1 MTAAAT
7 AHTPSGA
14 SYDAPFAV
22 GPEPVSRSG
31 PRPGRDPWDRAGLVD
46 RLLRSRAL
54 AVNWRDRPR
63 LLLGATVAV
72 AVMVTV
78 GWWLGRPSSAGPIDG
93 AIPFAS
99 APAPAGGAPTGGGTG
114 PGGSGSGTGPSGA
127 TTATSVTVPAEG
139 PEATPTPRLVVHVAG
154 AVSRPGVVQLDPGAR
169 VVDAI
174 EAAGGAADDADLDQL
189 NLAAPLADGVQV
201 RVPHHGET
209 VPAPVSPAP
218 VGAGSGAAGAS
229 PAPAVVDLNRAT
241 AAELEQLP
249 GIGPSLAAAIV
260 TWRTDH
266 GPFKRIDDLLDV
278 PGIGPAKLATLADHV
293 TV

>member
-7 AHTPSGA
+7 APTPPDSRF
-14 SYDAPFAV
+14 DV
-22 GPEPVSRSG
+22 GPPD
-31 PRPGRDPWDRAGLVD
+31 PGRDPWERIPVVD
-46 RLLRSRAL
+46 RLLRSQAL
-54 AVNWRDRPR
+54 AVSWRYRPR
-63 LLLGATVAV
+63 LLIGVGLAL

-99 APAPAGGAPTGGGTG
+99 APASGAGSPTGGIGPGGPGSGVSAPGATG
-114 PGGSGSGTGPSGA
+114 AGPPTPVPGGSGAASD
-127 TTATSVTVPAEG
+127 TTAPPA
-139 PEATPTPRLVVHVAG
+139 PELVVHVAG
-154 AVSRPGVVQLDPGAR
+154 AVARPGIVQLPAGAR

-174 EAAGGAADDADLDQL
+174 AAAGGAADDADVDQL

-209 VPAPVSPAP
+209 VAAPVTPAPP
-218 VGAGSGAAGAS
+218 GGGGGGAAGGV
-229 PAPAVVDLNRAT
+229 PAAPVVVDLNRAS

-266 GPFKRIDDLLDV
+266 GPFERVDDLLDV